1 MVALTLE
8 TEEPVVYMYTPQYVL
23 ALGDVGK
30 QIFNF
35 TLTKAVSSICI
46 EKGNA
51 AFVHWAIVQNSCYT
65 QFAFLVVISGTPHFQ
80 SSCGSS

>member
-8 TEEPVVYMYTPQYVL
+8 IEEPVVYMYTPQYVL
-23 ALGDVGK
+23 VLGDVRQ

-35 TLTKAVSSICI
+35 TLIEAVSNLCI

-51 AFVHWAIVQNSCYT
+51 AFVHWAIIQNSCYT
-65 QFAFLVVISGTPHFQ
+65 HLAFLVISGTPHFQ
-80 SSCGSS
+80 SSCGTS